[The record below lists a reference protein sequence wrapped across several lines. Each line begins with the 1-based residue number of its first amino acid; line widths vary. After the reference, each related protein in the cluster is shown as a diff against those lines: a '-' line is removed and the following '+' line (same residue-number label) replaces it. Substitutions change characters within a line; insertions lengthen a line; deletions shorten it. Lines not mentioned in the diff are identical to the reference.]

1 MADSDLDEIRKA
13 RMAELQQQMGG
24 GAPGGAPGGGME
36 QQQQQQEQMKQ
47 QDEMRH
53 SILTQVLD
61 QQARARLNTIALAK
75 PDKAKMMENALIQ
88 MARSGQLQGKIG
100 EEQLKSLLER
110 MNTETGMNKKT
121 TVSFDRRRAA
131 LDSDSD

>member
-1 MADSDLDEIRKA
+1 M
-13 RMAELQQQMGG
+13 
-24 GAPGGAPGGGME
+24 
-36 QQQQQQEQMKQ
+36 
-47 QDEMRH
+47 
-53 SILTQVLD
+53 QVLD